1 MRRNRRAVGS
11 RLATSPHRVG
21 PTSAIPRMPRAR
33 EGGTIMGFYVI
44 NEARSTEFTEASQLA
59 HKAIKRRF
67 KETWDLWIVLKRSN
81 TIVGGVKERWSRMAQ
96 LAASRE
102 MFKFLTRLCQCMK
115 DERRRLGVTW

>member
-1 MRRNRRAVGS
+1 
-11 RLATSPHRVG
+11 
-21 PTSAIPRMPRAR
+21 
-33 EGGTIMGFYVI
+33 MGFYVI

-96 LAASRE
+96 LAAIRE
-102 MFKFLTRLCQCMK
+102 MFNFV
-115 DERRRLGVTW
+115 DSFVPVHERRASAPRRDVVRSMCRQQRKSLF